1 MNHAAQCLTHIRW
14 KGILAEV
21 GFLAEFE
28 MKGREKSGKESG
40 NGFQLCFRDIL
51 LTALGAWGG
60 QAGDE
65 GVMRTGI
72 LDLAPWLSAAG
83 L

>member
-40 NGFQLCFRDIL
+40 NAFQLCFHDIL
-51 LTALGAWGG
+51 LTAQGRGEARL
-60 QAGDE
+60 E
-65 GVMRTGI
+65 MRG
-72 LDLAPWLSAAG
+72 
-83 L
+83 